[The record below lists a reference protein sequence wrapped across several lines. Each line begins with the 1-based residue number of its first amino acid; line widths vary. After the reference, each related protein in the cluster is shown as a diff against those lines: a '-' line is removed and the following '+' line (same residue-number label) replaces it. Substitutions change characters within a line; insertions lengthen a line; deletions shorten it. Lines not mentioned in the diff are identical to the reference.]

1 MSFREDFPALSNF
14 LGSWFPDADFGDCD
28 DLEVVSHFVQ
38 RSLRNE
44 VQSCLDEGERL
55 LSQTTFPHSDVG
67 MEANRYFDHETA
79 GREWL
84 AIIMLRIREEMAKAP
99 IE

>member
-1 MSFREDFPALSNF
+1 MSFRDDFPALSNF
-14 LGSWFPDADFGDCD
+14 LGSWFPDADFDDLD
-28 DLEVVSHFVQ
+28 DLETVSHFVQ
-38 RSLRNE
+38 ASPRKE

-55 LSQTTFPHSDVG
+55 LSQTTFPYSDLG

-84 AIIMLRIREEMAKAP
+84 ASILVRIREKMAKVP
-99 IE
+99 ME